1 MNRRKVL
8 ISAGTLVAGSAA
20 AVSTGAFSNAT
31 VQRDVTVSTAGDA
44 QAVLRMDPDS
54 DLPNSD
60 YAVADGDG
68 VISIDIS
75 EDGDNVSGDGISPD
89 AKTTIEEIFPISNQ
103 GTETVQVSV
112 VSDELSSQT
121 EDRFQIFAT
130 GVPGED
136 DDFRTNLLEDTG
148 DLPVLEPGQSFDVG
162 IEVDVPDDV
171 EGSELDD
178 LLGGLDIL
186 ITADANEVNGS

>member
-1 MNRRKVL
+1 M

-31 VQRDVTVSTAGDA
+31 VQRDVTVSTTGDA

-68 VISIDIS
+68 VLSIDIS

-89 AKTTIEEIFPISNQ
+89 AQTTIKEIFPIENQ

-112 VSDELSSQT
+112 VSDELSSQA
-121 EDRFQIFAT
+121 EDRFEIFAT

-148 DLPVLEPGQSFDVG
+148 DSDDLPVLESGQSFDVG
-162 IEVDVPDDV
+162 IEVDVPEDP
-171 EGSELDD
+171 EESELDD
-178 LLGGLDIL
+178 LLGGLDVL